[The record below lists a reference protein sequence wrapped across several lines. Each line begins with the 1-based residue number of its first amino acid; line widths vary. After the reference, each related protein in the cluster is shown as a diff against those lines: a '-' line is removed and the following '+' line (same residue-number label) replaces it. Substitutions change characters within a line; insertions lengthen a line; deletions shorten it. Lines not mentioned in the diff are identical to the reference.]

1 MDTFTIDDVFQS
13 VILTTLK
20 SSENSCLRTEYDQI
34 LDDPGESVL
43 FIGTQFS
50 NIYSTVDNDKDLTFA
65 HIQTFCTRQFHQGT
79 SGPPHRSDTPRTT
92 PRTLPAK
99 PEKSN
104 KYKYQRGYEHVAS
117 SATPSD
123 TNNMVFGQR
132 KFSAEPDSLAM
143 TGTSLMQSPPS
154 SLQTSNTFRPRSLVT
169 LTLMMTIE
177 RTQTP
182 EASRYV

>member
-1 MDTFTIDDVFQS
+1 MVLHS
-13 VILTTLK
+13 VTSTLQWTMTRT
-20 SSENSCLRTEYDQI
+20 SLLRTSKPSAI
-34 LDDPGESVL
+34 AS
-43 FIGTQFS
+43 F
-50 NIYSTVDNDKDLTFA
+50 NKDRT
-65 HIQTFCTRQFHQGT
+65 
-79 SGPPHRSDTPRTT
+79 GPPHRSDTPRTT

-104 KYKYQRGYEHVAS
+104 KYKYQRGYEHVTS

-169 LTLMMTIE
+169 LTLTMTMPLPTPLNMWRE
-177 RTQTP
+177 RHSLLLFATSTELVVLLFLNQLV
-182 EASRYV
+182 EDGLVCGLGV